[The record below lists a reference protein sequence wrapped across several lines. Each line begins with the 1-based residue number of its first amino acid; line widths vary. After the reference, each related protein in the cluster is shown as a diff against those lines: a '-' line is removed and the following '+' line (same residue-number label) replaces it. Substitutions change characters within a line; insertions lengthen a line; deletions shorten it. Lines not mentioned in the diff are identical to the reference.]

1 MDSDIW
7 MAVFTSDRED
17 EDDVL
22 TSIVRSLGEKQR
34 SITLAQRSI
43 TLANQFQRSIT
54 PKQRYK

>member
-1 MDSDIW
+1 